1 MQSSSS
7 ETSSSCTASWR
18 SGGGFDVELIEDRPG
33 IIAFRVVG
41 KDAARVFKNEPGGHR
56 WQRIPPT
63 EKKGRVQTSTVTVAV
78 LREPTPTELNIP
90 DKDIEFSTC
99 RSSGS
104 GGQSVNTTNSAVI
117 LVHTPT
123 LTRVRCE
130 SERSQLQNRATAMAV
145 LRARLLAL
153 KEDAQSTS
161 LNASRKNQVG
171 SGMRGDK
178 VRTIRVQDGIVTDH
192 ILDVKV
198 PLKEYLRGEFGPII
212 KG

>member
-1 MQSSSS
+1 M
-7 ETSSSCTASWR
+7 
-18 SGGGFDVELIEDRPG
+18 
-33 IIAFRVVG
+33 
-41 KDAARVFKNEPGGHR
+41 FKNEPGGHR

-78 LREPTPTELNIP
+78 LREPTPAELNIP
-90 DKDIEFSTC
+90 DRDIEFSTC
-99 RSSGS
+99 RSSGA

-123 LTRVRCE
+123 GTRVRCE

-145 LRARLLAL
+145 LLARLLAL

-171 SGMRGDK
+171 SGVRGDK

-192 ILDVKV
+192 MLDVKV
-198 PLKEYLRGEFGPII
+198 SLKEYLRGDFGPII